1 MIKNKK
7 TLAVSSLIL
16 SALFFGG
23 TFIVVKN
30 LLDNFSPINIVFLR
44 YAIASLLFL
53 LTGGIPTKKTIKP
66 GISMGHVLQM
76 SKRQFRQ
83 MASVCHSERFACQV
97 KCRTCINLVSR

>member
-53 LTGGIPTKKTIKP
+53 LLEVFQLKK
-66 GISMGHVLQM
+66 
-76 SKRQFRQ
+76 R
-83 MASVCHSERFACQV
+83 
-97 KCRTCINLVSR
+97 